1 MRILVLNSGS
11 SSLKA
16 NLYELER
23 GQSEQLPPPEPSSQQ
38 NLEWTSSIDSLL
50 DNIIHRAGRLDAVG
64 HRIVH
69 GGARYREPI
78 LITVEVRQALAGC
91 AEIAP
96 IHTDRELEILDATTR
111 ALGTAVP
118 QIAVFDTAFH
128 QTLTP
133 AAYTYAVPYDWM
145 LKDGIRRYGFHGLSY
160 EYASRRAAQLL
171 GTSQLNRLL
180 VCHLGS
186 GASLCAI
193 QNGKSVDTTMGF
205 TPLEGLVMAK
215 RSGSIDAGILLY
227 LQRQKGYS
235 VEDLDQILNRESGLA
250 GLSGTSGDMRRVL
263 EARENGDQRAKLAFD
278 VYMHSLVRHASM
290 MIGVMGG
297 MDALVF
303 TGGVGENSAPVRE
316 ALCESLAYLGVLL
329 DRGRNEQIKG
339 DTAGS
344 RKFVRRTGSSNS
356 RARRMGDR
364 QGLLAIGL
372 NSVTS

>member
-23 GQSEQLPPPEPSSQQ
+23 EQSEQLPPLEPSSQQ
-38 NLEWTSSIDSLL
+38 NLEWTSSIDTLL
-50 DNIIHRAGRLDAVG
+50 DNIIHQAGRLDAVG

-78 LITVEVRQALAGC
+78 VITAEVRQALAGC

-96 IHTDRELEILDATTR
+96 IHTDRELAVLHATTR

-128 QTLTP
+128 ETLTP
-133 AAYTYAVPYDWM
+133 AVYTYAVPYDWT

-160 EYASRRAAQLL
+160 QYASRRAAQLL
-171 GTSQLNRLL
+171 GASQVNRLL

-186 GASLCAI
+186 GASMCAI

-205 TPLEGLVMAK
+205 TPLEGLVMGK

-227 LQRQKGYS
+227 LQRQRGYS
-235 VEDLDQILNRESGLA
+235 VEDLDRILNRESGLA
-250 GLSGTSGDMRRVL
+250 GLSGTSGDMWRVL
-263 EARENGDQRAKLAFD
+263 EARENGDPGAKLAFD
-278 VYMHSLVRHASM
+278 VYMHSLVRNAGM

-297 MDALVF
+297 LDALVF
-303 TGGVGENSAPVRE
+303 TGGVGENSAPVRQ
-316 ALCESLAYLGVLL
+316 ALCENLAYMGVLL
-329 DRGRNEQIKG
+329 DSGNNEQIKG
-339 DTAGS
+339 DAAVHANSSTVRVLVIHAREEWEIARACS
-344 RKFVRRTGSSNS
+344 RLV
-356 RARRMGDR
+356 
-364 QGLLAIGL
+364 
-372 NSVTS
+372 

>member
-23 GQSEQLPPPEPSSQQ
+23 DQSEQLPPPEPSSQQ

-50 DNIIHRAGRLDAVG
+50 DNIIHQAGRLDAVG

-78 LITVEVRQALAGC
+78 LITAEVRQALAGC

-96 IHTDRELEILDATTR
+96 IHTNRELEVLDATTR

-128 QTLTP
+128 QTLSP
-133 AAYTYAVPYDWM
+133 AAYAYAVPYDWM

-160 EYASRRAAQLL
+160 QYASRRAAQML
-171 GTSQLNRLL
+171 GEVKRLL

-193 QNGKSVDTTMGF
+193 RNGKSVDTTMGF

-227 LQRQKGYS
+227 LQRQKGCS
-235 VEDLDQILNRESGLA
+235 VEDLDRILNRESGLA
-250 GLSGTSGDMRRVL
+250 GLSGTSGDMRRIL
-263 EARENGDQRAKLAFD
+263 EGRDNGDARAKLAFD
-278 VYMHSLVRHASM
+278 VYMHSLVRNAGM

-329 DRGRNEQIKG
+329 DRGKNEQIKG
-339 DTAGS
+339 DSAVHANSST
-344 RKFVRRTGSSNS
+344 VRILVIHAREEWEIA
-356 RARRMGDR
+356 RACS
-364 QGLLAIGL
+364 LLI
-372 NSVTS
+372 